1 MPPKASKTTIQQQKL
16 LNARSIRSS
25 KASGPKLTPEELL
38 VASEEKVQ
46 MAEAEAAK
54 LRSAL
59 ECERQRS
66 SKLEGALDQEI
77 GNCTNLLLALSAERE
92 RSAKWYQALC
102 VERRARQRGQA
113 RKLVLEDYI
122 RLLQASDTAQSDELK
137 DIKTNASKAIDA
149 LLKVEKENSSL
160 RNELSGAL
168 ERCGEEIKS
177 AKAKV
182 KAVGQEL
189 RRSRVLAA
197 QLQKQCARA
206 IAVREREVEK
216 ARQRIVKEKSVHT
229 LLKKGVYTEETRNLI
244 RLLVQAGCSQEYIG
258 KVIHAIFRT
267 AGISVIGDVS
277 RRTVSRIVSEG
288 YCAAQVQLGYEMQN
302 TEGMFLCL
310 NNSHVLIRLY

>member
-1 MPPKASKTTIQQQKL
+1 MPPKASKTTVQQQHL
-16 LNARSIRSS
+16 LIARSIRSS
-25 KASGPKLTPEELL
+25 GPKLTLEELL

-66 SKLEGALDQEI
+66 IELEEALDQEI
-77 GNCTNLLLALSAERE
+77 GNSANLLLALSAERE
-92 RSAKWYQALC
+92 RSAKWYQALR

-137 DIKTNASKAIDA
+137 GIKTNASKAIDT

-189 RRSRVLAA
+189 RQSRVLAA
-197 QLQKQCARA
+197 RLQKQCART

-258 KVIHAIFRT
+258 NVIHAIFRT
-267 AGISVIGDVS
+267 AGISVVGDVS

-288 YCAAQVQLGYEMQN
+288 YYAAQIQLGYEMQN
-302 TEGMFLCL
+302 TEGMFLYL

>member
-1 MPPKASKTTIQQQKL
+1 
-16 LNARSIRSS
+16 
-25 KASGPKLTPEELL
+25 LTLEELL
-38 VASEEKVQ
+38 VASEEKAQ
-46 MAEAEAAK
+46 MAEAEAAT

-66 SKLEGALDQEI
+66 RVLEGALDQEI

-92 RSAKWYQALC
+92 RSAKWYQALR

-122 RLLQASDTAQSDELK
+122 RLLQASDTVQSDELK
-137 DIKTNASKAIDA
+137 SIKTNASKAIDA

-197 QLQKQCARA
+197 RLQKQCARA
-206 IAVREREVEK
+206 VAVREREVEK
-216 ARQRIVKEKSVHT
+216 ARQRILKEKSVHT

-288 YCAAQVQLGYEMQN
+288 YYAAQVQLGYEMQN

-310 NNSHVLIRLY
+310 NNSHVLIRIY